1 MGKQATKTIDSKGRL
16 TLGRRYANRTV
27 IVREVD
33 ETEVVVTLASVI
45 PEREAWLFSNEQAK
59 AMVAAGLEQAMTG
72 RFSASPPDLQAD
84 AELAAKLD
92 GDD

>member
-1 MGKQATKTIDSKGRL
+1 MGSPITKSADSKGRIA
-16 TLGRRYANRTV
+16 LGRRFANRTV

-45 PEREAWLFSNEQAK
+45 PEREAWLFRNEQAQ
-59 AMVAAGLEQAMTG
+59 ALVAAGLEQARAG
-72 RFSASPPDLQAD
+72 RFSDSSPDLEAD
-84 AELAAKLD
+84 AELSAQLD